1 MNDISTQDSALA
13 QDLIEEVV
21 TNPNIFVKWWN
32 SIAWEE
38 IVGLFISKGIT
49 LLFLLLI
56 FFALKSLSNYVLHR
70 TFEKQILTKH
80 ITQNRAT
87 TIYKIAENG
96 LRYLLFFFLIYGIL
110 SIMGVPIATLIAG
123 AGLAGLAIG
132 LGAQQFIN
140 DIANGFF
147 IILESQF
154 DVGDHVVIGGID
166 GTVVN
171 VGLRTT
177 QIKSFDGTLHFLPNH
192 TITTISNLSRNDMR
206 AMIDILLYPDTDFE
220 TVNQVIQAVNE
231 RIVPEHPEIVKGPN
245 VIGITDKG
253 NGQLAYRVV
262 FYTLN
267 GQQYSIQNLFL
278 GSYRSALLEAGIQIP
293 AMPYTVP
300 KA

>member
-123 AGLAGLAIG
+123 AGLAGLVIG

-140 DIANGFF
+140 DIVNGFF
-147 IILESQF
+147 RRLASHF
-154 DVGDHVVIGGID
+154 
-166 GTVVN
+166 
-171 VGLRTT
+171 GL
-177 QIKSFDGTLHFLPNH
+177 
-192 TITTISNLSRNDMR
+192 
-206 AMIDILLYPDTDFE
+206 
-220 TVNQVIQAVNE
+220 
-231 RIVPEHPEIVKGPN
+231 
-245 VIGITDKG
+245 
-253 NGQLAYRVV
+253 
-262 FYTLN
+262 
-267 GQQYSIQNLFL
+267 
-278 GSYRSALLEAGIQIP
+278 
-293 AMPYTVP
+293 
-300 KA
+300 

>member
-1 MNDISTQDSALA
+1 M
-13 QDLIEEVV
+13 
-21 TNPNIFVKWWN
+21 
-32 SIAWEE
+32 
-38 IVGLFISKGIT
+38 
-49 LLFLLLI
+49 LLI

-123 AGLAGLAIG
+123 AGLAGLVIG

-140 DIANGFF
+140 DIVNGFF

>member
-140 DIANGFF
+140 DIVNGFF
-147 IILESQF
+147 IFLESQF

-177 QIKSFDGTLHFLPNH
+177 QIKSFDGTLHLSPNH
-192 TITTISNLSRNDMR
+192 TITTVFKQSRNVMLG
-206 AMIDILLYPDTDFE
+206 MIYIML
-220 TVNQVIQAVNE
+220 
-231 RIVPEHPEIVKGPN
+231 
-245 VIGITDKG
+245 
-253 NGQLAYRVV
+253 
-262 FYTLN
+262 
-267 GQQYSIQNLFL
+267 
-278 GSYRSALLEAGIQIP
+278 SAA
-293 AMPYTVP
+293 TS
-300 KA
+300 